1 MDLPFTRW
9 LRGRGPGWPAAPGFH
24 TRAGDLS
31 WCGGA
36 PWTYDGSR
44 WTVRLAHG
52 PPGFAGRGW
61 ALGLLHVLPAETMP
75 LVHRDLG
82 GRWVVQLSIEG
93 REVRTV
99 EDELGVAVASALLE
113 GYPMAEDGR

>member
-1 MDLPFTRW
+1 
-9 LRGRGPGWPAAPGFH
+9 
-24 TRAGDLS
+24 
-31 WCGGA
+31 
-36 PWTYDGSR
+36 
-44 WTVRLAHG
+44 
-52 PPGFAGRGW
+52 
-61 ALGLLHVLPAETMP
+61 MP

-113 GYPMAEDGR
+113 GYPMDEDGR